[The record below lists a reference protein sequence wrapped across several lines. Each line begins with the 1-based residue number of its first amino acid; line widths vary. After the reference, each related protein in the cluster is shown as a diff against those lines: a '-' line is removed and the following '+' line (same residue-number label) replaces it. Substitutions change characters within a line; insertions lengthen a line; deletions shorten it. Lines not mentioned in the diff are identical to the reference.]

1 MKITGKEGNRLVAY
15 VKNRDVEILFSMKEF
30 VNPELFNEK
39 SILNGDV
46 NVNGYYKITNPEN
59 IKYLNQLP
67 YIPEYDTFMDMDTFT
82 LNSIETKNSF
92 DLQRLILMFDGNDEI
107 STDTLAFL
115 NSLSCIDKN
124 VIAFLDSSRSPKEQE
139 RARFALKQQIRCYN
153 YSVRE
158 MMAIKRRIALQ
169 KEEEEK
175 KAKRITPKKVL
186 KKIKSKLNI

>member
-67 YIPEYDTFMDMDTFT
+67 YIP
-82 LNSIETKNSF
+82 
-92 DLQRLILMFDGNDEI
+92 
-107 STDTLAFL
+107 
-115 NSLSCIDKN
+115 
-124 VIAFLDSSRSPKEQE
+124 
-139 RARFALKQQIRCYN
+139 
-153 YSVRE
+153 
-158 MMAIKRRIALQ
+158 
-169 KEEEEK
+169 
-175 KAKRITPKKVL
+175 
-186 KKIKSKLNI
+186 